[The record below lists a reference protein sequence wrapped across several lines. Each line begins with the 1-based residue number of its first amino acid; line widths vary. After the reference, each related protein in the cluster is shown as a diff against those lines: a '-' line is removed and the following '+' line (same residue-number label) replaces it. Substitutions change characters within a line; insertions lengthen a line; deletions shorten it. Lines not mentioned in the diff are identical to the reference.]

1 MKSTSIFTLLS
12 AFPLSTWSFQS
23 TLQMQRHR
31 LAPLPRMSTTAMEAK
46 MKKTRS
52 SGGEGF
58 AKSPSSSSSVSS
70 PSNDDDA
77 IPAFAPRALQS
88 IEPNDSI
95 PSFQP
100 PTKASSNIQLDPSL
114 PPEERSQQL
123 LRQKY
128 NLKSY
133 EEQQGDIRKV
143 IQSEEKK
150 RQRDKLRNIEKLWP
164 ADKDLFAVL
173 PPEILRGI
181 DAFLKVGLGICT
193 VLFVSAGVF
202 ITIEAGSKAT
212 GKELPVGL
220 EEFVV
225 NVVEP
230 NFTPGLGVLLAFSV
244 GLGLFSSAQLGSA
257 GSTYREEP

>member
-1 MKSTSIFTLLS
+1 MKSTCILSILAAL
-12 AFPLSTWSFQS
+12 PLSTLSFHS
-23 TLQMQRHR
+23 TLIPQRSR
-31 LAPLPRMSTTAMEAK
+31 LAPQTRRSTTAMEAK
-46 MKKTRS
+46 KKKTRS

-58 AKSPSSSSSVSS
+58 AKSPPAPSVSS
-70 PSNDDDA
+70 PAIAEDVDDDA
-77 IPAFAPRALQS
+77 ALAPRALQS
-88 IEPNDSI
+88 IERVA
-95 PSFQP
+95 
-100 PTKASSNIQLDPSL
+100 TKPASNIQLDPSL

-128 NLKSY
+128 DLKSY

-150 RQRDKLRNIEKLWP
+150 RQREKLRNIEKLWP
-164 ADKDLFAVL
+164 EDKDLFAVL

-181 DAFLKVGLGICT
+181 DAFLKAGLGICT

-212 GKELPVGL
+212 GKELPEGL
-220 EEFVV
+220 EDFVV

-244 GLGLFSSAQLGSA
+244 GLGLFSAAQLGSA